1 MADNKQDISF
11 EEALAKLNDI
21 ATKLK
26 AKDISLEET
35 IKYFEEGNKCYKLCK
50 DILDSAK
57 QKIEV
62 YKGE

>member
-26 AKDISLEET
+26 AKDISLEDT
-35 IKYFEEGNKCYKLCK
+35 IKYFEEGN
-50 DILDSAK
+50 
-57 QKIEV
+57 E
-62 YKGE
+62 

>member
-26 AKDISLEET
+26 AKDISLEDT
-35 IKYFEEGNKCYKLCK
+35 IKYFL
-50 DILDSAK
+50 
-57 QKIEV
+57 EV
-62 YKGE
+62 LPKFLSLSNAYQPMDTL

>member
-1 MADNKQDISF
+1 MKMVNEKKETYYVSF
-11 EEALAKLNDI
+11 GTGAETGFVSK
-21 ATKLK
+21 K
-26 AKDISLEET
+26 SLEET

-62 YKGE
+62 YQGE

>member
-1 MADNKQDISF
+1 MADNKNDVSF

-21 ATKLK
+21 AIKLK

-50 DILDSAK
+50 DILDNAK

-62 YKGE
+62 YQGE